1 MGAHLHNHHRI
12 PLGWREELQLH
23 PTAAFPFRQQE
34 GGWKA
39 TAWRLKIHTKNANI
53 LSPSLLFTKTAF
65 FHTVSIPMYHGIQ
78 FHTPPRQT
86 ATERLIRLH
95 ISSSP
100 FCGRDRLLGR
110 YKYTSSPRKT
120 PSLPRSC
127 SLAQTQNA
135 CGAAAVTSKNATDF
149 RCQVYLAV
157 SISGPL
163 CVSTSS
169 VVRND
174 GRGEA
179 LLLLLLVLVVRRQ
192 VGVVT
197 VRVQRGRAVRGVRV
211 RVLRVRLRR

>member
-1 MGAHLHNHHRI
+1 
-12 PLGWREELQLH
+12 
-23 PTAAFPFRQQE
+23 
-34 GGWKA
+34 
-39 TAWRLKIHTKNANI
+39 
-53 LSPSLLFTKTAF
+53 
-65 FHTVSIPMYHGIQ
+65 MYQGIQ

-135 CGAAAVTSKNATDF
+135 CCAAAVTSKNATDF
-149 RCQVYLAV
+149 RCQVNLAV

-174 GRGEA
+174 GQGEA
-179 LLLLLLVLVVRRQ
+179 LLLLVVVLVVVRGQ

-197 VRVQRGRAVRGVRV
+197 VRVQRGRAVR
-211 RVLRVRLRR
+211 VLRVRLFVFFFIQR